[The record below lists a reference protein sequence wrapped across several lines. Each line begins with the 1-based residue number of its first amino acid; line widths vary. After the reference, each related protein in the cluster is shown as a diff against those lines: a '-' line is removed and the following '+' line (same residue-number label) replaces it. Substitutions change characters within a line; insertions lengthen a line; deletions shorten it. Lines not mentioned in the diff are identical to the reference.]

1 MRTFVL
7 FLLSIAVLYGSFL
20 FLFWLTQ
27 PRPVASE
34 PTIAKTA
41 ITCAS
46 IRAGLDRPDVVDVD
60 DIDFIMHSAGCDQ
73 AADGTWQPVRASSCA
88 RRALWLVQHQHSILA
103 ARIKLTHRGCV
114 QYEDGTYGLR

>member
-7 FLLSIAVLYGSFL
+7 FVLSSAVLYGAFL
-20 FLFWLTQ
+20 GLFWLTQ
-27 PRPVASE
+27 PRMAAGE
-34 PTIAKTA
+34 PTIAKTP

-60 DIDFIMHSAGCDQ
+60 DVDFILHSAGCDQ
-73 AADGTWQPVRASSCA
+73 APDGTWQPVRASRCA
-88 RRALWLVQHQHSILA
+88 RRALWLVQHQHSILD
-103 ARIKLTHRGCV
+103 ARSKLTHRGCV